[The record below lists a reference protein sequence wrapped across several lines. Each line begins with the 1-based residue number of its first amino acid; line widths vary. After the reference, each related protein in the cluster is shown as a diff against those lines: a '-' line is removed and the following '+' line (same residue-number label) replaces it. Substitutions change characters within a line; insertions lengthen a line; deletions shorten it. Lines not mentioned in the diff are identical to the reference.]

1 MANNKVA
8 GTIYEGMLDA
18 RGLKFGIVCARF
30 NDFFVSKLLEG
41 AMDAIVRHGG
51 KAESV
56 SVAYVPGSYEIP
68 FAVKRLLQ
76 SEKKFDAVLALGVV
90 IQGATPHAGYINSE
104 VAKSLAQLGLEF
116 GIPVTYGMITADNLE
131 QAIERSG
138 TKAGNKGVDAALA
151 AIEMANLN
159 KAIRSGTSVRR
170 RKQRAGRGAAARE
183 TTRPGTGDAVSFPL

>member
-1 MANNKVA
+1 MANNKSA
-8 GTIYEGMLDA
+8 GTVFEGSLEA

-30 NDFFVSKLLEG
+30 NDFFVSKLLDG

-51 KAESV
+51 DANDV

-68 FAVKRLLQ
+68 FAI
-76 SEKKFDAVLALGVV
+76 KKMPRTGKYDAILALGVV
-90 IQGATPHAGYINSE
+90 IQGATAHAGYINSE
-104 VAKSLAQLGLEF
+104 VAKCLAQLGLEF
-116 GIPVTYGMITADNLE
+116 GVPVTYGMITAENLE

-159 KAIRSGTSVRR
+159 KAIR
-170 RKQRAGRGAAARE
+170 
-183 TTRPGTGDAVSFPL
+183 